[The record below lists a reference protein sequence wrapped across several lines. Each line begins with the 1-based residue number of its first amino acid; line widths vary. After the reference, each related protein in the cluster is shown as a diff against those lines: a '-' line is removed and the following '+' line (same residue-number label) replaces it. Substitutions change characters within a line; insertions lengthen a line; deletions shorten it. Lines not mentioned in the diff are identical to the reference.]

1 MLQRLSE
8 LPHGVQA
15 LDALG
20 VVTGHDYDEVF
31 TPLVDQVTGTGTRLR
46 LLYRCG
52 PEFRRLTAG
61 ALWADARLGLR
72 YLPILDGCAVVTDK
86 GWIRGSTRG
95 IGSWMPCPVRVF
107 PDEETERALDWLGSL
122 PARSGTTPRAIVRAY
137 IGGVTAGIGGFAAT
151 AIRIRRPS
159 DRKDARRCPP
169 GP

>member
-8 LPHGVQA
+8 LPRGVQA

-31 TPLVDQVTGTGTRLR
+31 TPLVDQVTKTGSRLR

-61 ALWADARLGLR
+61 ALWADARLGMR
-72 YLPILDGCAVVTDK
+72 YLPILDGCAVTTDK

-95 IGSWMPCPVRVF
+95 IGLWMPCPVHVF
-107 PDEETERALDWLGSL
+107 ADDETEQALDWLASL
-122 PARSGTTPRAIVRAY
+122 PERTEASPRAIARAY
-137 IGGVTAGIGGFAAT
+137 LGGVTAGIGGLAAGIATT
-151 AIRIRRPS
+151 ATKTVLP
-159 DRKDARRCPP
+159 RK
-169 GP
+169 